1 MRLFDEFSNT
11 VCRRLNVFSMAK
23 KSRDRDLQLADA
35 SCHGQFFDRLY
46 GSYTVNTA
54 GQASLVMLASWSIN
68 WLICGT
74 LESSKA

>member
-1 MRLFDEFSNT
+1 MNFQTLYVDGRLFNGQEI
-11 VCRRLNVFSMAK
+11 A
-23 KSRDRDLQLADA
+23 DRDLQLADA

>member
-54 GQASLVMLASWSIN
+54 GQAKKGRFTMLASRSIK
-68 WLICGT
+68 G
-74 LESSKA
+74 

>member
-1 MRLFDEFSNT
+1 
-11 VCRRLNVFSMAK
+11 MAK

-54 GQASLVMLASWSIN
+54 GQAKKGRFTMLASRSIK
-68 WLICGT
+68 G
-74 LESSKA
+74 